1 MALAACGGGSSNP
14 QDSGIE
20 KTYLKVQASD
30 AQGDALSYQWRV
42 TGGTIDNPNGPETV
56 WTLPSTPGL
65 HFAYVLVSDGKGGYV
80 QQQYAASSDA
90 FGGTLAPKPATV
102 HTPPPADDIAGTSG
116 RLRLVASDNTAFAPP
131 GGGAKARRLVV
142 LPDIKVEL
150 LSGTTV
156 VAGGLTD
163 LGGEL
168 SLPRLPTGQTYTVRC
183 AADDAAAVPA
193 NCGTYTVTDVA
204 RRLNFFPAL
213 TASRNLR
220 LFGHVGLADG
230 GVCAADDEY
239 FGLRRSATVRLLAAD
254 GSVVAG
260 PRRVNRFG
268 DYLLDAAV
276 PVSASLRLEVQCEGL
291 TQSAAVPTDPAGY
304 AADRPIEVSVV
315 LANSR
320 PQIQK
325 VVANGPDGNVRGR
338 MVTPLADAES
348 NALPGGLQFL
358 AYKGADTAAS
368 ACRYYRSFGATRDCD
383 AQGRMIDPISFDDWK
398 KARGFGADGS
408 GSAKALYINQ
418 MDLNLVRRMVA
429 VEQAANDIAFYVCNT
444 PGPDTQTQAETN
456 ERIDTALRGERLVA
470 CVAMEWSPTPGVNG
484 GQPFT
489 KFLTFGPDGSL
500 LPSVNLDGRGEKFLP
515 GTCVACHGGSLQNG
529 SFPDRGNP
537 SPNLGSRFL
546 PFDTG
551 NYLFGSGPG
560 LTESDQGAGLHAL
573 NQLVRKTEAD
583 PASPTS
589 LLIDGWYAAGGTT
602 LDKSYVPPSWRAA
615 DSQPATAGAALLY
628 REVVG
633 GACRTCHVAMGPAF
647 NWDEASRLLGNTR
660 VQSHVCGG
668 SEDLAVNASMPN
680 ALVSRDRIAERIR
693 TDPALAEVMTRLLGC
708 SAPKPDPVYPKR

>member
-65 HFAYVLVSDGKGGYV
+65 HFAYVLVSDGKGGYA

-90 FGGTLAPKPATV
+90 FGGTLAPKPAMA

-116 RLRLVASDNTAFAPP
+116 RLRFVAADNTAFAPAD
-131 GGGAKARRLVV
+131 GGAKARRLVV
-142 LPDIKVEL
+142 LPDMKVEL
-150 LSGTTV
+150 LSGNTI

-204 RRLNFFPAL
+204 RRLNVFPAL

-254 GSVVAG
+254 GSVLAG

-276 PVSASLRLEVQCEGL
+276 PVTGNLRLEVQCEGL
-291 TQSAAVPTDPAGY
+291 TQTTAVPADAAGY
-304 AADRPIEVSVV
+304 AAERPIEVSVV

-348 NALPGGLQFL
+348 NVLPGGLQFL

-418 MDLNLVRRMVA
+418 MDLNLVRRMEA
-429 VEQAANDIAFYVCNT
+429 VEQAANDIAFYVCNA

-489 KFLTFGPDGSL
+489 KFLTFGPDGLL
-500 LPSVNLDGRGEKFLP
+500 LPSVNLDGRGEPAKRQLP
-515 GTCVACHGGSLQNG
+515 RPRQPLAQ
-529 SFPDRGNP
+529 P
-537 SPNLGSRFL
+537 RFALFALRHRQL
-546 PFDTG
+546 PVRQR
-551 NYLFGSGPG
+551 PG
-560 LTESDQGAGLHAL
+560 LDRSRPRRRPACPEPARAQNRSRPQLAHQPADRR
-573 NQLVRKTEAD
+573 LVRRRRHH
-583 PASPTS
+583 
-589 LLIDGWYAAGGTT
+589 AGQV
-602 LDKSYVPPSWRAA
+602 LRAA
-615 DSQPATAGAALLY
+615 QLARGRRPARHGRRRAALP
-628 REVVG
+628 RG
-633 GACRTCHVAMGPAF
+633 GGR
-647 NWDEASRLLGNTR
+647 RL
-660 VQSHVCGG
+660 SHLPRGHG
-668 SEDLAVNASMPN
+668 
-680 ALVSRDRIAERIR
+680 ALVQLGRSHPFAQQHPRAK
-693 TDPALAEVMTRLLGC
+693 PCLWRL
-708 SAPKPDPVYPKR
+708 